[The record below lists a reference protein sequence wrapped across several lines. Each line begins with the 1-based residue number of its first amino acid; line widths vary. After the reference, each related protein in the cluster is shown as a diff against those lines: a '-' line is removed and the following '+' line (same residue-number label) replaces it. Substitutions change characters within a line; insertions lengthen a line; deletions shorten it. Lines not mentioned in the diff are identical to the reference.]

1 VSVAVPSG
9 VVPVKSLTT
18 NEILYGNRVTSYRW
32 EILTHSAGVDTLAGY
47 LDGVVRGSAS
57 LSEQLYAA
65 VKGTG
70 NLKVADLD
78 KAQPGFMRVRD
89 LVLTSVRLRPV
100 LVVEGLP
107 EIPLGVFLIA
117 AAPEEWSDTGRILSL
132 ELLDRAT
139 VLDQDSVD
147 ATYTVDA
154 GTGILAA
161 VAAVVA
167 SAGESITVDATVTD
181 TLSSAMVWPVG
192 TTKLQIVND
201 LLAALN
207 YNSLWVDGNGSF
219 RATPYVLP
227 VDRSLTYELLNV
239 ARELVDGEK
248 SIYGKNWSRDQ
259 DLFAVPNK
267 VIAVQSST
275 GGTEALSGVWT
286 NEDPESPFSW
296 QSRGGYIDPIT
307 GKKVGYK
314 TNVLGG
320 VETPDGTDLEVIAFL
335 ESAARRSLIASSSVQ
350 ATVEVSCLPIPVRV
364 GDVLRFANVP
374 ADIDARHVVT
384 SRDLDANPLGLMK
397 LKLQELVTL

>member
-1 VSVAVPSG
+1 MILPDG
-9 VVPVKSLTT
+9 VVPLRSLTT
-18 NEILYGNRVTSYRW
+18 GEILYGSRVTSYRW
-32 EILTHSAGVDTLAGY
+32 EVLTHSAGVDTLTGY
-47 LDGVVRGSAS
+47 LDGVVGGSAS

-65 VKGTG
+65 VKGSG
-70 NLKVADLD
+70 NLKVADLG

-89 LVLTSVRLRPV
+89 LVLTSARLRPV

-139 VLDQDSVD
+139 VLDQDSVE

-161 VAAVVA
+161 VATVI
-167 SAGESITVDATVTD
+167 SSSGEAITVDATVTD

-192 TTKLQIVND
+192 TSKLLIVND
-201 LLAALN
+201 LLGALN

-227 VDRSLTYELLNV
+227 ADRSLTYELLNV

-267 VIAVQSST
+267 VIAVQSGSGDVAALT
-275 GGTEALSGVWT
+275 GTYT
-286 NEDPESPFSW
+286 NTDPASPFSY
-296 QSRGGYIDPIT
+296 SARGGRWIT
-307 GKKVGYK
+307 G
-314 TNVLGG
+314 TLDG

-335 ESAARRSLIASSSVQ
+335 EAKARRSLIASSSVQ

-374 ADIDARHVVT
+374 AGIDSRHVVT
-384 SRDLDANPLGLMK
+384 SRDLNANPLGLMK
-397 LKLQELVTL
+397 LRLQEMVSL